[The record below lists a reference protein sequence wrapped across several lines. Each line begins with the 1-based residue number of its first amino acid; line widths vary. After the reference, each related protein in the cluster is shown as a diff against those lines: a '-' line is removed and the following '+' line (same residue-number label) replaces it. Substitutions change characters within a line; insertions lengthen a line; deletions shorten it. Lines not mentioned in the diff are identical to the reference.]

1 MCCLP
6 VWRGEEVTSFYICRY
21 LEFHHCTTPHSFTVC
36 CCVVS
41 RVWLWQSQSS
51 WIRWIQR
58 YAAAAVKI
66 LPSFAHKK
74 FYARGYFIC
83 NYSVFWKH
91 WLANFPVIIHIKR
104 IQILTNWP
112 PMDLPPWP
120 VPTQSFVNGQQLL
133 LDCYKSIIYIFYS
146 IILSIL

>member
-21 LEFHHCTTPHSFTVC
+21 LGIHHCTTPHSFSVC

-104 IQILTNWP
+104 IQILMNWP
-112 PMDLPPWP
+112 PSLTSPY
-120 VPTQSFVNGQQLL
+120 TIICKRSTIAFRLL
-133 LDCYKSIIYIFYS
+133 QVYNLHFLYYNIIYS
-146 IILSIL
+146 IS